1 MARHG
6 GRPMFLNGNSG
17 AEVYLDEPNT
27 SKISNFD
34 NSIITFNSQ
43 YGTMNLNSTAFIA
56 LLGLYY

>member
-1 MARHG
+1 
-6 GRPMFLNGNSG
+6 MFLNGNSG